1 MFKGPHKPA
10 VIQTHPLPCSPCYLF
25 MIMVS
30 WSVSI
35 CITRFVVHR
44 SVEGYEFTLFL

>member
-25 MIMVS
+25 SPGSHGLSLFVLLDL
-30 WSVSI
+30 WSIEV
-35 CITRFVVHR
+35 
-44 SVEGYEFTLFL
+44 